1 MENNK
6 ALTDAAKAHSDYVI
20 WRIMHLFAPMSDT
33 LWLEGF
39 TLLTDAW
46 SAYNYAANECQ
57 SYPQREGL
65 EELAEWFKRN
75 ALKTWKSGAEDA
87 MQRKPK

>member
-1 MENNK
+1 MANAE
-6 ALTDAAKAHSDYVI
+6 LEDAAKAHSDYVI
-20 WRIMHLFAPMSDT
+20 WRIMHLFTPMNDT

-46 SAYNYAANECQ
+46 SAYSHAANKCQ
-57 SYPQREGL
+57 SYAQREGL

-75 ALKTWKSGAEDA
+75 ALKSWKHGAEAA